1 MNWLAR
7 LLPFLR
13 WYPMDAAS
21 IHADIVAGI
30 TVALVLIPQS
40 MAYAQLAGMP
50 AYYGL
55 YSAFLPVIVGAL
67 WGSSLQLSTGPV
79 AMISLLTVSVLTPLA
94 AVGSEHY
101 IVLAIALTF
110 LVGCIQF
117 GLGVLRL
124 GLIINFLSHPV
135 VSAFTTAA
143 AIIIGLSQLN
153 KMLGVPIGRSNSL
166 LVDVWGVLLQIA
178 DTHLPTLAFGV
189 VTMALIWL
197 MRTYAPKLPGV
208 LIAVVAATA
217 LSWATEYE
225 RVSIATIEQVEDAEV
240 RDLAKAYLST
250 RLHAQLLAAA
260 HATKNA
266 ELRRVERE
274 AAKGG
279 VQALVLAY
287 QINLI
292 TLQMN
297 DAEKENR
304 NRARY
309 LRTFSFERSSGA
321 DANTVF
327 KLQGASP
334 VKNDGRRWRIRS
346 VDEQGVRFSGGGE
359 VVGAIPAGLPAFTA
373 PRLDFDTLASLLST
387 AVVIALVGFMEA
399 ISMAKSIAAKTRQRL
414 DPNQELIGQGLANL
428 AGSFTQCCPVSGSFS
443 RTAVNLSAGARTGMA
458 SIVTA
463 LIVMLTLFFFT
474 PLLYHLPQS
483 VLAAVIML
491 AVGSLVNFRA
501 IHTFWRAQHHDGI
514 TAIVTFC
521 ATLLV
526 APHLDLGILIG
537 ASLAILL
544 YLYRSMRPRLAVLGR
559 HPDGTL
565 RDAAQY
571 SLPLSEH
578 LAALRFD
585 GQLYFANVPYFEDCV
600 LEVVSRFPKARHILV
615 VANGI
620 NQIDASGDETIRR
633 LVEHLRD
640 IGITLV
646 FSGMKTQV
654 KDVLAA
660 TGTLDVI
667 GEVNIFV
674 HEDKALLSLI
684 ERIDDPAFA
693 AATCPLRPTQ
703 TV

>member
-1 MNWLAR
+1 MNRLVR

-13 WYPMDAAS
+13 WFPMDGAS
-21 IHADIVAGI
+21 LRGDIIAGI

-55 YSAFLPVIVGAL
+55 YTAFLPVIVGAL
-67 WGSSLQLSTGPV
+67 WGSSRQLATGPV
-79 AMISLLTVSVLTPLA
+79 AMVSLLTGSVLAPLA

-101 IVLAIALTF
+101 VVLAIALTF

-117 GLGVLRL
+117 GLGVFRL

-153 KMLGVPIGRSNSL
+153 KLLGVPIGRGKFF

-178 DTHLPTLAFGV
+178 DTHLPTLAFGAG
-189 VTMALIWL
+189 ALALMWL
-197 MRTYAPKLPGV
+197 MRRYAPRLPGV
-208 LIAVVAATA
+208 LIAVALATA
-217 LSWATEYE
+217 LSWATQFE
-225 RVSIATIEQVEDAEV
+225 RGASGTIEQIQDEEV
-240 RDLAKAYLST
+240 RALARDYVDT
-250 RLHAQLLAAA
+250 QRHAQQLAAERSA
-260 HATKNA
+260 KNA
-266 ELRRVERE
+266 ELKRAEQTGAGRSIH
-274 AAKGG
+274 AMA
-279 VQALVLAY
+279 LAY
-287 QINLI
+287 QIRLINLQ
-292 TLQMN
+292 LD

-304 NRARY
+304 NRARW
-309 LRTFSFERSSGA
+309 LRKFSFERHSDAGA
-321 DANTVF
+321 NAVF
-327 KLQGASP
+327 LIEGNSP
-334 VKNDGRRWRIRS
+334 VAGDGRRWRIRS

-359 VVGAIPAGLPAFTA
+359 VVGAIPAGLPAFAA

-387 AVVIALVGFMEA
+387 ALVIALVGFMEA
-399 ISMAKSIAAKTRQRL
+399 ISMAKAIATKTRQRL

-428 AGSFTQCCPVSGSFS
+428 AGGFTQCYPVSGSFS
-443 RTAVNLSAGARTGMA
+443 RTAVNFNAGARTGMA
-458 SIVTA
+458 SVVTA
-463 LIVMLTLFFFT
+463 LIVMLTLLLLT

-491 AVGSLVNFRA
+491 AVTSLVNFRA
-501 IHTFWRAQHHDGI
+501 IHDFWRAQRHDGI
-514 TAIVTFC
+514 AATVTFC

-537 ASLAILL
+537 AGLSILL
-544 YLYRSMRPRLAVLGR
+544 YLYRSMHPRLAVLGR

-565 RDAAQY
+565 RDAALY

-600 LEVVSRFPKARHILV
+600 LEVVARFPKAKHVLV

-620 NQIDASGDETIRR
+620 NQIDASGDETIRH
-633 LVEHLRD
+633 LVEQLRD
-640 IGITLV
+640 AGITLA

-660 TGTLDVI
+660 TGTLGII
-667 GEVNIFV
+667 GEGNLFV
-674 HEDKALLSLI
+674 HEDDALRALT
-684 ERIDDPAFA
+684 ERIDDPAFDA
-693 AATCPLRPTQ
+693 SACPLRPARG
-703 TV
+703 

>member
-1 MNWLAR
+1 MNRLAR

-13 WYPMDAAS
+13 WFPMDGAS
-21 IHADIVAGI
+21 VRGDIVAGI

-55 YSAFLPVIVGAL
+55 YTAFLPVIAGAL
-67 WGSSLQLSTGPV
+67 WGSSRQLATGPV
-79 AMISLLTVSVLTPLA
+79 AMISLLTGSVLAPLA

-101 IVLAIALTF
+101 VVLAIALTF

-117 GLGVLRL
+117 GLGVFRL

-153 KMLGVPIGRSNSL
+153 KMLGVPIGRSKSF
-166 LVDVWGVLLQIA
+166 LVDVWGVVLQIA
-178 DTHLPTLAFGV
+178 DTHLPTLAFGAG
-189 VTMALIWL
+189 TLALMWL
-197 MRTYAPKLPGV
+197 MRRYAPKLPGV
-208 LIAVVAATA
+208 LIAVATA
-217 LSWATEYE
+217 TVLSWATQFE
-225 RVSIATIEQVEDAEV
+225 RVATGTIEQVQDAEV
-240 RDLAKAYLST
+240 RELARSYLDT
-250 RLHAQLLAAA
+250 HRHMQQLAAERSA
-260 HATKNA
+260 KNA
-266 ELRRVERE
+266 ELKRAEQ
-274 AAKGG
+274 AAAGG
-279 VQALVLAY
+279 GAHAVALAY
-287 QINLI
+287 QISLI
-292 TLQMN
+292 KLQID

-309 LRTFSFERSSGA
+309 LRKFSFERSSEAGA
-321 DANTVF
+321 SAAF
-327 KLQGASP
+327 QIQGASP
-334 VKNDGRRWRIRS
+334 VKGDGRRWRIRR

-359 VVGAIPAGLPAFTA
+359 VVGAIPAGLPAFAA

-387 AVVIALVGFMEA
+387 ALVIALVGFMEA
-399 ISMAKSIAAKTRQRL
+399 ISIAKAIATKTRQRL

-428 AGSFTQCCPVSGSFS
+428 AGSFTQCYPVSGSFS
-443 RTAVNLSAGARTGMA
+443 RTAVNFNAGARTGMA
-458 SIVTA
+458 SVVTA
-463 LIVMLTLFFFT
+463 LMVMLTLFFFT

-491 AVGSLVNFRA
+491 AVASLVNFRA
-501 IHTFWRAQHHDGI
+501 MHDFWRAQRHDGV

-537 ASLAILL
+537 GSLAILL
-544 YLYRSMRPRLAVLGR
+544 YLYRSMHPRVAVLGR

-565 RDAAQY
+565 RDAALY
-571 SLPLSEH
+571 SLPLSDR

-600 LEVVSRFPKARHILV
+600 LDVVARFPKARHILV

-620 NQIDASGDETIRR
+620 NQIDASGDETIRH
-633 LVEHLRD
+633 LVERLRD
-640 IGITLV
+640 SGITLA

-654 KDVLAA
+654 KHVLAA
-660 TGTLDVI
+660 TGTLGII
-667 GEVNIFV
+667 GEGNLFV
-674 HEDKALLSLI
+674 HEDEGLRALI
-684 ERIDDPAFA
+684 DRIDDPAFD
-693 AATCPLRPTQ
+693 AATCPLRPGRA
-703 TV
+703 

>member
-1 MNWLAR
+1 MNQLGR

-13 WYPMDAAS
+13 WFPMDGAS
-21 IHADIVAGI
+21 VRADIVAGV

-55 YSAFLPVIVGAL
+55 YTAFLPVIVGAL
-67 WGSSLQLSTGPV
+67 WGSSRQLSTGPV
-79 AMISLLTVSVLTPLA
+79 AMVSLLTGSVLAPLA

-101 IVLAIALTF
+101 VMLAIALAF

-117 GLGVLRL
+117 ALGVFRL
-124 GLIINFLSHPV
+124 GVIINFLSHPV

-153 KMLGVPIGRSNSL
+153 KLLGVPIGRSKSF

-178 DTHLPTLAFGV
+178 DTHLPTLAFGAG
-189 VTMALIWL
+189 ALALMWL
-197 MRTYAPKLPGV
+197 LRRHAPRLPGV
-208 LIAVVAATA
+208 LIAVAAATA
-217 LSWATEYE
+217 LSWATQFE
-225 RVSIATIEQVEDAEV
+225 RIADGTLQQIEDAEV
-240 RDLAKAYLST
+240 RQLASAYLET
-250 RLHAQLLAAA
+250 HRHARQLAAERSEK
-260 HATKNA
+260 TA
-266 ELRRVERE
+266 ELRRTEKTP
-274 AAKGG
+274 AAEG
-279 VQALVLAY
+279 AHAMALAY
-287 QINLI
+287 QIRLINLQI
-292 TLQMN
+292 D

-304 NRARY
+304 NRARF
-309 LRTFSFERSSGA
+309 LRKFRFERSGESGA
-321 DANTVF
+321 DALF
-327 KLQGASP
+327 RIEGSSP
-334 VKNDGRRWRIRS
+334 AGTDGRRWRIRS

-359 VVGAIPAGLPAFTA
+359 VVGAIPAGLPAFAA
-373 PRLDFDTLASLLST
+373 PHLDFDTLASLLST
-387 AVVIALVGFMEA
+387 ALVIALVGFMEA
-399 ISMAKSIAAKTRQRL
+399 ISMAKAVAAKTRQRL

-428 AGSFTQCCPVSGSFS
+428 AGSFTQCYAVSGSFS
-443 RTAVNLSAGARTGMA
+443 RTAVNFNAGARSGLSSVA
-458 SIVTA
+458 TA

-483 VLAAVIML
+483 VLAAVIVL
-491 AVGSLVNFRA
+491 AVFSLVNFRA
-501 IHTFWRAQHHDGI
+501 MRDFWRAQRHDGI

-544 YLYRSMRPRLAVLGR
+544 YLYRSMHPRLAVLGR

-565 RDAAQY
+565 RDAALY
-571 SLPLSEH
+571 GLPLCEH

-600 LEVVSRFPKARHILV
+600 LEVVARFPKAKHVLV

-620 NQIDASGDETIRR
+620 NQIDASGDETIRH
-633 LVEHLRD
+633 LVERLRD
-640 IGITLV
+640 SGVTLA

-654 KDVLAA
+654 KQVLAA
-660 TGTLDVI
+660 TGTLGVI
-667 GEVNIFV
+667 GEKHLFV
-674 HEDKALLSLI
+674 HEDDALRAMIAS
-684 ERIDDPAFA
+684 IDDPAFDA
-693 AATCPLRPTQ
+693 DSCPLRPAH
-703 TV
+703 

>member
-1 MNWLAR
+1 MNRLAR

-13 WYPMDAAS
+13 WFPMDGTS
-21 IHADIVAGI
+21 VRADFVAGI

-55 YSAFLPVIVGAL
+55 YTAFLPVIAGAL
-67 WGSSLQLSTGPV
+67 WGSSRHLATGPV
-79 AMISLLTVSVLTPLA
+79 AMVSLLTGSVLAPLA

-101 IVLAIALTF
+101 VVLAIALTF

-117 GLGVLRL
+117 GLGVFRL

-153 KMLGVPIGRSNSL
+153 KLLGVPIGRSSSF

-189 VTMALIWL
+189 GALALMWL
-197 MRTYAPKLPGV
+197 LRRYAPKLPGV
-208 LIAVVAATA
+208 LIAVAVATI
-217 LSWATEYE
+217 LSWTTEFE
-225 RVSIATIEQVEDAEV
+225 RVATGTLEQVQDAEV
-240 RDLAKAYLST
+240 RELASAYLDT
-250 RLHAQLLAAA
+250 RRHAQQLAAERSA
-260 HATKNA
+260 KNA
-266 ELRRVERE
+266 ELKRAEQ
-274 AAKGG
+274 ATAGG
-279 VQALVLAY
+279 GAHAMALAY
-287 QINLI
+287 QISLI
-292 TLQMN
+292 TLQID
-297 DAEKENR
+297 DAERENR

-309 LRTFSFERSSGA
+309 LRKFSFERSSEAGA
-321 DANTVF
+321 NADF
-327 KLQGASP
+327 RIQGSSP
-334 VKNDGRRWRIRS
+334 GTSDGRRWRIRS

-359 VVGAIPAGLPAFTA
+359 VVGTIPAGLPAFSA
-373 PRLDFDTLASLLST
+373 PHLDFNTLASLLST
-387 AVVIALVGFMEA
+387 ALVIALVGFIEA
-399 ISMAKSIAAKTRQRL
+399 ISMAKAIATKTRQRL
-414 DPNQELIGQGLANL
+414 DPNQELIGQGMANL
-428 AGSFTQCCPVSGSFS
+428 AGSFTLCYPVSGSFS
-443 RTAVNLSAGARTGMA
+443 RTAVNFNAGARTGMA
-458 SIVTA
+458 SVITA

-491 AVGSLVNFRA
+491 AVISLVNFRA
-501 IHTFWRAQHHDGI
+501 MHDFWRAQRHDGI

-537 ASLAILL
+537 GSLAILL
-544 YLYRSMRPRLAVLGR
+544 YLYRSMHPRLAVLGR

-565 RDAAQY
+565 RDAALY
-571 SLPLSEH
+571 GLPLPEH

-600 LEVVSRFPKARHILV
+600 LDVVARFPKARHILV

-620 NQIDASGDETIRR
+620 NQIDASGDETIRH
-633 LVEHLRD
+633 LVEQLRES
-640 IGITLV
+640 GVTLA

-660 TGTLDVI
+660 TGTLGII
-667 GEVNIFV
+667 GVTNLFI
-674 HEDKALLSLI
+674 HEDDALRSLM
-684 ERIDDPAFA
+684 ERIDDPAFDA
-693 AATCPLRPTQ
+693 SSCPLRPARA
-703 TV
+703 